1 MAKTSGGDETAKT
14 VKVTVTL
21 PTDVLYEIDND
32 TDNRSA
38 FVTEAL
44 RVQLGRRQVAR
55 LFEKHGNVP
64 TSEGVQRMRER
75 VRALEASRVKRSA
88 A

>member
-1 MAKTSGGDETAKT
+1 MKT

-21 PTDVLYEIDND
+21 PSDVLDEIDGD

-44 RVQLGRRQVAR
+44 RVQLGRRQVAK
-55 LFEKHGNVP
+55 LFEKHGNTP
-64 TSEGVQRMRER
+64 TPDGVRRMRER
-75 VRALEASRVKRSA
+75 VRTLEAARAKRSA